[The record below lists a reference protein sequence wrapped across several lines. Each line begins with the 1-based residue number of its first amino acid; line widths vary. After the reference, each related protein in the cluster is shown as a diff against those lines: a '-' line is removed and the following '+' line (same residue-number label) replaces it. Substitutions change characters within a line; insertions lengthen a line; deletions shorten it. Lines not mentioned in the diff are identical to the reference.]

1 VGLLQP
7 SAPQGTP
14 PFTFSALGLAVA
26 AVAVVAVEAVPG
38 TVLLRSLA
46 AGGDRT
52 LIPPVCVYIAA
63 IVTMVVLAVNVGV
76 AAAAVGATL
85 FLVSDTLLAWNRFV
99 RPVGYGPVVIHVTYH
114 LAQGLLVLSLV
125 R

>member
-1 VGLLQP
+1 M
-7 SAPQGTP
+7 
-14 PFTFSALGLAVA
+14 
-26 AVAVVAVEAVPG
+26 
-38 TVLLRSLA
+38 
-46 AGGDRT
+46 
-52 LIPPVCVYIAA
+52 CVYVAA

-76 AAAAVGATL
+76 MAAAVGAVL

-99 RPVGYGPVVIHVTYH
+99 RPVRFGDVGVHVTYH